1 MTRVAV
7 VALHCGILTQGL
19 PLFILAGMAWELRRP
34 PGWKRLRSAMR
45 FVVQRVRQAIS
56 SVALRVFGERGRRR
70 FQRFR
75 LSGAGRKPL
84 LTILALLA
92 IPLLIGL
99 WRTARNRGEPAS
111 NSAAEI
117 ALSAAEPSAEANRE
131 SSGERPVVVV
141 QSDDLKWDR
150 LVSRRQ
156 RMGLAILGAFSLT
169 IVLLLALRGLL
180 TAREAN
186 GAAARP

>member
-1 MTRVAV
+1 MGAAPAARMENAAV
-7 VALHCGILTQGL
+7 GDAIRG
-19 PLFILAGMAWELRRP
+19 AASDRP
-34 PGWKRLRSAMR
+34 SP
-45 FVVQRVRQAIS
+45 

-70 FQRFR
+70 FQQFR
-75 LSGAGRKPL
+75 LWIAGPEAAADDSGLAGDPVAHRVVADGKK
-84 LTILALLA
+84 
-92 IPLLIGL
+92 
-99 WRTARNRGEPAS
+99 RGEPAS

-117 ALSAAEPSAEANRE
+117 ALAAAEPSAEANRE

-180 TAREAN
+180 TAREAKN
-186 GAAARP
+186 GAARP